1 MKTKNNQTTAKGNIS
16 TSIKSVIFNNQKVNL
31 KRFSR
36 ISDGYIVAVLE
47 SNGFKL
53 KKTVTDK
60 DLKVDPKD
68 QKEFERIVK
77 IHYEESTILNSLR
90 VRLAVLPDYALEM
103 LGYTKISNK

>member
-1 MKTKNNQTTAKGNIS
+1 MKTKNNKTMVKGSLETT
-16 TSIKSVIFNNQKVNL
+16 IKTVYFNNQKVNL
-31 KRFSR
+31 DRFSR

-60 DLKVDPKD
+60 NLSVDAKD
-68 QKEFERIVK
+68 AKEFERIVK

-90 VRLAVLPDYALEM
+90 ERLADLPEFALEM
-103 LGYTKISNK
+103 LGYTKITKK